1 MFGLKIIRTRDYQR
15 MVERLVHSI
24 KSEKDMDEIA
34 KKNAEDCE
42 GLRVENAKLRKEI
55 DKLRSKAF
63 DIDFE
68 VVMNP
73 KKCDKCKREQKYCK
87 KVTICDKEVCIVP
100 KQK

>member
-1 MFGLKIIRTRDYQR
+1 

-34 KKNAEDCE
+34 KKNAADCE

-55 DKLRSKAF
+55 DRLRSTVV
-63 DIDFE
+63 DIDFD
-68 VVMNP
+68 VVIDP
-73 KKCDKCKREQKYCK
+73 KKCAKCKKEQKYCK
-87 KVTICDKEVCIVP
+87 KITICDKDVCIIP